1 MPLYEYACDAHQH
14 RFEVI
19 QKFSD
24 ALVTVCPTCG
34 SSVRKLISA
43 PSFQLKGTGW
53 YITDYAKKDSGAESA
68 KSEGK
73 NKETPTVAPDKNEK
87 AEKPESAE
95 KTRPAESTS
104 KPPTGPAAN
113 PDKAS
118 T

>member
-24 ALVTVCPTCG
+24 GPVTVCPTCG

-53 YITDYAKKDSGAESA
+53 YITDYAKKDSGGESA

-73 NKETPTVAPDKNEK
+73 NKETATVVPDKNEK

-95 KTRPAESTS
+95 KTRTVDSVS
-104 KPPTGPAAN
+104 KPPATPAAN
-113 PDKAS
+113 PDKGSA
-118 T
+118 